1 MPRARN
7 AVIRAVI
14 DTNVLVS
21 ALLSPNGLPSQILAM
36 MLNGQI
42 AICYDSRIMLE
53 YEIVLLR
60 DKFHFESQDISILL
74 NTILH
79 LGTSIVSKSN
89 NIVFLDE
96 DDKKFYEV
104 AKKARTFLITGNTR
118 HFPDDPCVVS
128 PADFLRCATKDI

>member
-1 MPRARN
+1 MPCARN
-7 AVIRAVI
+7 AAIRAVI

-60 DKFHFESQDISILL
+60 DKFHFEPQDISILL

-79 LGTSIVSKSN
+79 LGTSIVSKPN
-89 NIVFLDE
+89 NSVFLDE
-96 DDKKFYEV
+96 DDKNFTRSQ
-104 AKKARTFLITGNTR
+104 KKREPF
-118 HFPDDPCVVS
+118 
-128 PADFLRCATKDI
+128 